1 LYKESKLDYLV
12 SDHENPG
19 NHPIYTVEDEI
30 KSSIFHIS
38 DDSLEPLAIIY
49 VNNQEKEVEHEVWKM
64 FFDGSSSK
72 EGSYVGV
79 VFISPAKE
87 VIPFSY
93 KLEFYTTNNIV
104 EYEALLL
111 GLRDTKEMG
120 IDKIVVFG
128 DS

>member
-12 SDHENPG
+12 SDHENPR
-19 NHPIYTVEDEI
+19 NHPIYTFEDEI
-30 KSSIFHIS
+30 ISSIFHIS
-38 DDSLEPLAIIY
+38 DDYLDPLAIIY

-72 EGSYVGV
+72 EGSDVGV
-79 VFISPAKE
+79 VFISLAKE
-87 VIPFSY
+87 VIPLSY
-93 KLEFYTTNNIV
+93 KLEFYTTNNIA

-111 GLRDTKEMG
+111 GLRATKEMG